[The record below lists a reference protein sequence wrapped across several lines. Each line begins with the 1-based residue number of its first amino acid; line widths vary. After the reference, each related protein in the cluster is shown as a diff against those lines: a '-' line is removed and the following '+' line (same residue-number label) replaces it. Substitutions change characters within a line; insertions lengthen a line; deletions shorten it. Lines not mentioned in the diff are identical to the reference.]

1 MFCIGHSLSL
11 IPWDSL
17 GRSAAE
23 NRMKENYLIM
33 NMKQLLKN
41 LMSEDSGQ
49 DLIEYTLLAAL
60 IALVAIASVGAL
72 GKTVNNVFNNVD
84 TSLSNVGH

>member
-1 MFCIGHSLSL
+1 M
-11 IPWDSL
+11 
-17 GRSAAE
+17 
-23 NRMKENYLIM
+23 M